1 MSVKS
6 LHRAIRCKASAGVG
20 MVEVLVALV
29 VLSVGM
35 LGIAGLYV
43 STLRASNGAIYRTLA
58 VSLAADMADRIRA
71 NPRAGDAYE
80 GDAEDNGCADTNADD
95 AADCSRTAMAADDL
109 FRWRQEIAA
118 ALPDDGDPDT
128 LQGIVAV
135 DGGPLLRTYTIT
147 INWEEPSEPLGMA
160 YTLRMQ
166 I

>member
-1 MSVKS
+1 MARPHGHLK
-6 LHRAIRCKASAGVG
+6 RRTTGGVG

-35 LGIAGLYV
+35 LGLYV

-58 VSLAADMADRIRA
+58 VNLAGDMADRIRA
-71 NPRAGDAYE
+71 NPRAGEAYE

-95 AADCSRTAMAADDL
+95 ADDCTRSAMAADDL

-118 ALPDDGDPDT
+118 ALPDDGDDDT
-128 LQGIVAV
+128 LQGTVTV
-135 DGGPLLRTYTIT
+135 EGGPLLRTYTIQV
-147 INWEEPSEPLGMA
+147 NWVEPSEPNGLT

>member
-1 MSVKS
+1 MKARP
-6 LHRAIRCKASAGVG
+6 HRHLKRRTTGGVG

-58 VSLAADMADRIRA
+58 VNLAGDMADRIRS
-71 NPRAGDAYE
+71 NPRAGEAYE

-95 AADCSRTAMAADDL
+95 ADDCTRSAMAADDL

-118 ALPDDGDPDT
+118 ALPDDGDDDT
-128 LQGIVAV
+128 LQGTVTV
-135 DGGPLLRTYTIT
+135 EGGPLLRTYTIQV
-147 INWEEPSEPLGMA
+147 NWVEPSEPAGLT